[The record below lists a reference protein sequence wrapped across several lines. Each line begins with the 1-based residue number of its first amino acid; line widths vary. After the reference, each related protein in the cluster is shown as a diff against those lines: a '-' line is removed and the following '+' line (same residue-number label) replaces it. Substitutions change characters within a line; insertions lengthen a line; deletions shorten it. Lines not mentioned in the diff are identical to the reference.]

1 MTDRV
6 PINPSS
12 EAGGPDVLTDTITN
26 LNTASLSPTAEA
38 QRFKIGFGGDGVF
51 IDVSAATPLPV
62 SGTQLTTLH
71 TDLAALL
78 TELAQKLE
86 PSDLNLL
93 ATAAKQDVAH
103 ADLGAILAKL
113 SADPATQ
120 TTLAAVLAKLS
131 SDPATQT
138 TLASILTKLTTSATA
153 PLAIRVSDGTAY
165 LTLATVSDRL
175 QVDVGGSLPPGTN
188 NIGDVDVLTLP
199 SLPAGSNAIGTV
211 AVPVPSDQVGTLTDG
226 RKIVAAAGTAEAI
239 RSSLA
244 CKWVTVT
251 ALISNTQQV
260 NVGGSGVLATAGGST
275 GTPLLSGEA
284 ITIPVSN
291 ANLVFVDARVS
302 TEGVSFTVG
311 T

>member
-1 MTDRV
+1 MADRV
-6 PINPSS
+6 NINPST
-12 EAGGPDVLTDTITN
+12 EEGGPDVLTDTITN
-26 LNTASLSPTAEA
+26 LNAASLAPPAEA
-38 QRFKIGFGGDGVF
+38 QRSKIGFGGDAVF

-62 SGTQLTTLH
+62 TGTQLTTLH

-138 TLASILTKLTTSATA
+138 TLASVLTKLTTTA
-153 PLAIRVSDGTAY
+153 GSPLVVRLSDGSAY
-165 LTLATVSDRL
+165 LNLATTSDRL
-175 QVDVGGSLPPGTN
+175 KVDVGGSLPAGTN

-226 RKIVAAAGTAEAI
+226 RKTVAAAGTAEAI

-251 ALISNTQQV
+251 ALTSNTQQV
-260 NVGGSGVLATAGGST
+260 NVGGSGVLATVGGST
-275 GTPLLSGEA
+275 GTPLFAGGST
-284 ITIPVSN
+284 TIPVDN
-291 ANLVFVDARVS
+291 ANKVFVDARVS